1 MRMPLVAT
9 LAAALLTL
17 APLPSRSG
25 EADAPAPAT
34 AGAMPAAANADP
46 PAATAAP
53 EAAAAAAN
61 ADAPAAPAKG
71 DAPAATAKTDP
82 PAAEAK
88 ADAAKA
94 PAKADGA
101 ARARP
106 EAGEE
111 IVVTATRSPRPIA
124 SLPVAVKLVSR
135 EDVERSPTKTVDE
148 LLRMDPSFALFRR
161 SSSIA
166 ADPSSQG
173 VKLRGVGTS
182 GVSRTLVLVDGIPVN
197 DPFGGW
203 VAWRSMPRAGIES
216 IEIVPGGGSA
226 LYGNYALGGVI
237 QVLSRP
243 IADRE
248 VELTSEAGAMGTAL
262 VGGEVMDRRGPIRT
276 SAEGEFLSTQGYPVM
291 ATYSRGSIDGD
302 TPSKHAAMRARLEA
316 DATGDLSFGLRGG
329 FFWEDLN
336 GGTQYTTAMAR
347 RFEYAGT
354 ARYSPAQ
361 VGTFD
366 LALFG
371 HTGEFQQNRTRAAF
385 DRSSEVQSAHQY
397 VPTDDLGSSLLWTS
411 RPVDLGGTHT
421 LSVGADG
428 RWIAGETRENLLAP
442 TPGLRDAKGQQ
453 WLYGTFVQ
461 DNYDVTRRIA
471 VSLAV
476 RYDRWQNVA
485 ASSREF
491 DAGGVPTANDVPS
504 IPDRASDAFSPK
516 AGLRIRAS
524 EWLAFRAAAY
534 RSFRAPTL
542 DELYRPFQVG
552 PTRTEANANLGP
564 ETLRGAET
572 GFDLGLAG
580 VSTRVTGFWN
590 EIDNPITNV
599 TCSAPGVCPIGSGS
613 NLRQR
618 ENLGTARIRGV
629 EASASWTFLRRWSLG
644 ASYTY
649 AENEIT
655 DAPGQQLLVGKRLP
669 QDPVNVASASMTW
682 SDPRLLTASAQ
693 LRYLGKQYEDDQ
705 NTLPLGEA
713 YLVDVFASWHMS
725 PRFDLYFAVENL
737 LDRTYLV
744 GRSVVTSGALQ
755 RSVDTI
761 GQPRFIHGGVRFRTG
776 G

>member
-1 MRMPLVAT
+1 
-9 LAAALLTL
+9 AA
-17 APLPSRSG
+17 
-25 EADAPAPAT
+25 
-34 AGAMPAAANADP
+34 
-46 PAATAAP
+46 
-53 EAAAAAAN
+53 
-61 ADAPAAPAKG
+61 
-71 DAPAATAKTDP
+71 
-82 PAAEAK
+82 AK

-94 PAKADGA
+94 PAKVDAA

-135 EDVERSPTKTVDE
+135 ADIEQSATKTVDE
-148 LLRMDPSFALFRR
+148 LLRMDPSFGLFRR

-182 GVSRTLVLVDGIPVN
+182 AVSRTLVLMDGIPVN

-216 IEIVPGGGSA
+216 IEVVPGGGSA
-226 LYGNYALGGVI
+226 LYGNYALGGVV

-243 IADRE
+243 IGDRQIE
-248 VELTSEAGAMGTAL
+248 VTSEAGTMGTAL
-262 VGGEVMDRRGPIRT
+262 VGAQAMDRSGPFR
-276 SAEGEFLSTQGYPVM
+276 SSVEGEFLSSQGYPVM

-302 TPSKHAAMRARLEA
+302 TPSKHAALRARLET
-316 DATGDLSFGLRGG
+316 DATQDLSFGLRGG

-336 GGTQYTTAMAR
+336 AGTQYTTAMAR
-347 RFEYAGT
+347 RFECAGT
-354 ARYSPAQ
+354 ARWAPAQ
-361 VGTFD
+361 AGRFD

-385 DRSSEVQSAHQY
+385 FRDSEVQSAHQY

-411 RPVDLGGTHT
+411 RPLALGGTHT
-421 LSVGADG
+421 LNVGADG

-453 WLYGTFVQ
+453 WLYGAFVQ
-461 DNYDVTRRIA
+461 DNYDVTSRIA
-471 VSLAV
+471 VNLAV

-491 DAGGVPTANDVPS
+491 NGSGVPTANDVPS

-516 AGLRIRAS
+516 AGLRVRAS

-552 PTRTEANANLGP
+552 PTRTEANASLGP
-564 ETLRGAET
+564 ETLRGAEA

-580 VSTRVTGFWN
+580 VVTRVTGFWN
-590 EIDNPITNV
+590 EIDDPITNV
-599 TCSAPGVCPIGSGS
+599 TCSSQGICPIGFGA

-618 ENLGTARIRGV
+618 MNLGTARIRGV
-629 EASASWTFLRRWSLG
+629 EASASWAFLRRWSLG
-644 ASYTY
+644 ASYTH

-655 DAPGQQLLVGKRLP
+655 DAPGQPLLVGKRLP
-669 QDPVNVASASMTW
+669 QDPVNLASASIAYA
-682 SDPRLLTASAQ
+682 DPRFLTASAQ
-693 LRYLGKQYEDDQ
+693 VRYLGKQYEDDQ
-705 NTLPLGEA
+705 NALLMGDA
-713 YLVDVFASWHMS
+713 YLVDLFASWHMS
-725 PRFDLYFAVENL
+725 PRFDLFLAVENV

-744 GRSVVTSGALQ
+744 GKSIVTSGAQQ
-755 RSVDTI
+755 R
-761 GQPRFIHGGVRFRTG
+761 
-776 G
+776 